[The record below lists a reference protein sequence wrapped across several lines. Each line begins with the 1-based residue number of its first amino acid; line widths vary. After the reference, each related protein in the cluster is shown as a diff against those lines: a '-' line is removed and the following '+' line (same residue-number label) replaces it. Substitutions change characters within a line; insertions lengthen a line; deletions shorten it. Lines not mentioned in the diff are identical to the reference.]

1 MLLKI
6 CLWSLKHLS
15 FTLSNNLSG
24 KKLLRGFYYTMI
36 HITNNIACYIEI
48 CNPTSNMLILGTFM

>member
-1 MLLKI
+1 MFVVFKTSVFHSQQQLK
-6 CLWSLKHLS
+6 WE
-15 FTLSNNLSG
+15 

-48 CNPTSNMLILGTFM
+48 CNPTNNMLILGTFM

>member
-1 MLLKI
+1 M
-6 CLWSLKHLS
+6 S

-24 KKLLRGFYYTMI
+24 KKLLRGFYYTMM
-36 HITNNIACYIEI
+36 HITNIIACYIEI